1 MMHKRKKITIV
12 GAGNVGATACHWA
25 ASKELGDLVLV
36 DIVEGVPQG
45 KGLDLYEASPVE
57 GFDSRIVG
65 SNNYEAT
72 ANSDVVIITAG
83 LARKPGMSRDD
94 LLIQNTAIVKGV
106 VENVVRHSPN
116 SILVIVSNPLDVMA
130 YVAKKVSGFSRERVV
145 GMAGILDTARFRA
158 FISEACNVSVEDIQT
173 LVLGGH
179 GDDMVPLV
187 SYTTISGI
195 PLRQFLSQEK
205 IAQLVDR
212 TRKGGIE
219 IVNYLKTGS
228 AYYAPAAAAVQ
239 MTEAILKDKKRV
251 LPCAAFLQGEYGLSD
266 VYVGVPVLLGGGGVE
281 KVIEVELT
289 PEERKALHESAEHV
303 RASIQKIAL

>member
-1 MMHKRKKITIV
+1 MHKRKKITIV

-36 DIVEGVPQG
+36 DIIEGVPQG

-57 GFDSRIVG
+57 GFDCRIVG
-65 SNNYEAT
+65 SNSYEAT

-94 LLIQNTAIVKGV
+94 LLIQNTVIVKGV
-106 VENVVRHSPN
+106 VEKVAAHSPN
-116 SILVIVSNPLDVMA
+116 SILVIVSNPLDAMA
-130 YVAKKVSGFSRERVV
+130 YVAKKVSGFPRERVV

-158 FISEACNVSVEDIQT
+158 FIAEACNVSVEDIQT

-179 GDDMVPLV
+179 GDDMVPLA

-195 PLRQFLSQEK
+195 PLRQFLPKEK
-205 IAQLVDR
+205 IDQLVER
-212 TRKGGIE
+212 ARKGGIE

-251 LPCAAFLQGEYGLSD
+251 LPCAAYLQGEYGLSD

-289 PEERKALHESAEHV
+289 PDERKALHESAEHV
-303 RASIQKIAL
+303 RASIQKIAV

>member
-1 MMHKRKKITIV
+1 
-12 GAGNVGATACHWA
+12 
-25 ASKELGDLVLV
+25 
-36 DIVEGVPQG
+36 
-45 KGLDLYEASPVE
+45 
-57 GFDSRIVG
+57 
-65 SNNYEAT
+65 
-72 ANSDVVIITAG
+72 
-83 LARKPGMSRDD
+83 
-94 LLIQNTAIVKGV
+94 
-106 VENVVRHSPN
+106 
-116 SILVIVSNPLDVMA
+116 
-130 YVAKKVSGFSRERVV
+130 
-145 GMAGILDTARFRA
+145 
-158 FISEACNVSVEDIQT
+158 
-173 LVLGGH
+173 
-179 GDDMVPLV
+179 
-187 SYTTISGI
+187 
-195 PLRQFLSQEK
+195 
-205 IAQLVDR
+205 VDR